1 LIGDKMKRYY
11 KAHDTLKEARESYSE
26 LYQDLKG
33 KKPNVQDWSLAKLN
47 IMYHQL
53 QREVA

>member
-1 LIGDKMKRYY
+1 MKRYY
-11 KAHDTLKEARESYSE
+11 KSHDTLKEARESYSE

-53 QREVA
+53 EREVA